1 MPGPT
6 EDSGETVG
14 VSLFVI
20 FCTVV
25 NFFFKFWV
33 CWLTVVLCG
42 LCCGVLGLCCGV
54 MDLGCSLLYLCWVC
68 VAFCW
73 ICVGSV

>member
-6 EDSGETVG
+6 EDSGEIAG

-25 NFFFKFWV
+25 NFFFNFG
-33 CWLTVVLCG
+33 CAGSL
-42 LCCGVLGLCCGV
+42 LCCVV
-54 MDLGCSLLYLCWVC
+54 RVVVCWVC
-68 VAFCW
+68 V
-73 ICVGSV
+73 VV